1 MFNFCEYVTFL
12 LTHSGVLFSSL
23 FRCSNWILSRP
34 SRYRGVSMENLPGED
49 FQPLW
54 TAIYRVT
61 SLSWV
66 RVEFE
71 LRLSQVWFTKIMP
84 VFYRNFHRFFNFYY
98 CLFMTGV
105 GTRYSP
111 ALGNET
117 GRTLLEN
124 TVHMFF
130 ESTVQKIW
138 RKETMGQ

>member
-1 MFNFCEYVTFL
+1 
-12 LTHSGVLFSSL
+12 
-23 FRCSNWILSRP
+23 
-34 SRYRGVSMENLPGED
+34 
-49 FQPLW
+49 
-54 TAIYRVT
+54 
-61 SLSWV
+61 
-66 RVEFE
+66 
-71 LRLSQVWFTKIMP
+71 
-84 VFYRNFHRFFNFYY
+84 
-98 CLFMTGV
+98 MTGV